1 MSAGAPVATEA
12 TLEDVARAAGVSQST
27 ASRVLNGSTRRV
39 RPENERLV
47 REAALRLG
55 YAVDLRAQATAR
67 RLSDTVAIVVESLLD
82 AVVMD
87 LATRIHQSAERDGC
101 TATVNVCA
109 LEDERAA
116 DDILRLRGQR
126 PRSIFVVMPAGGALH
141 SGVMRELSRYD
152 AHGGTTVIVERSGA
166 QAAVRPV

>member
-1 MSAGAPVATEA
+1 MPVATEA

-47 REAALRLG
+47 RDAALRLG

-82 AVVMD
+82 TVVMD
-87 LATRIHQSAERDGC
+87 VATRIHRSAQRDGC
-101 TATVNVCA
+101 AATVNVCA
-109 LEDERAA
+109 LDDERAA

-126 PRSIFVVMPAGGALH
+126 PRSIFVVMPAGGVLH
-141 SGVMRELSRYD
+141 PAVMRELARYGE
-152 AHGGTTVIVERSGA
+152 HGGTTVIVERA
-166 QAAVRPV
+166 DARAADRPG